1 MDLKAIHYMYF
12 NSSIF
17 TAMATSVILLKPL
30 VLFLKKKKKGTRR
43 YVFIT
48 EMRIKVSANTGTAI

>member
-30 VLFLKKKKKGTRR
+30 VLFFKKKKKEHVDMSLLQR
-43 YVFIT
+43 
-48 EMRIKVSANTGTAI
+48 